1 MESATGRQWPKNKAA
16 REEEA
21 SASSTDVGH
30 PVFCAQVELDALRC
44 LQTNGKNSPACN
56 DNLEIYRNCIAT
68 QKQNIKLGV
77 IDCSTYHS
85 QSMLCLEQYSYDKD
99 ACRDQFLNYKMC
111 NGQRQA
117 SIKWQR
123 KIGNIK

>member
-1 MESATGRQWPKNKAA
+1 
-16 REEEA
+16 
-21 SASSTDVGH
+21 
-30 PVFCAQVELDALRC
+30 
-44 LQTNGKNSPACN
+44 
-56 DNLEIYRNCIAT
+56 LEIYRNCIAT